1 MSTPEEV
8 VQEFCAAFATKD
20 VDTISKLL
28 ADDVVYHNVGMAPA
42 VGKEASIAMIQGF
55 LDMAEKMT
63 FRIHRIAA
71 NGDSVLTERT
81 DTFTINGAD
90 SPVAVMGSF
99 DLRDG
104 KIVAWRDYF
113 DMGLITKMMSGEAVD
128 PAVLPVFG

>member
-63 FRIHRIAA
+63 FQIHRIAA

-90 SPVAVMGSF
+90 SPVAVMGTF
-99 DLRDG
+99 DLSDG

-128 PAVLPVFG
+128 PTVLPVFE

>member
-20 VDTISKLL
+20 VATISSLL

-42 VGKEASIAMIQGF
+42 VGKDASVAMIQGF

-63 FRIHRIAA
+63 FEIHRIAA

-90 SPVAVMGSF
+90 SPVAVMGTF
-99 DLRDG
+99 DLSDG

>member
-1 MSTPEEV
+1 MSTPTQV

-20 VDTISKLL
+20 VATIESLL

-42 VGKEASIAMIQGF
+42 VGKEASVAMIQGF

-63 FRIHRIAA
+63 FEIHRIAA

-90 SPVAVMGSF
+90 SPVAVMGAF
-99 DLRDG
+99 DLREG
-104 KIVAWRDYF
+104 KIAAWRDYF

-128 PAVLPVFG
+128 PAVLPVFE

>member
-8 VQEFCAAFATKD
+8 VQEFCAAFAAKD
-20 VDTISKLL
+20 VDTIASLL
-28 ADDVVYHNVGMAPA
+28 AGDVVYHNVGMEPA
-42 VGKEASIAMIQGF
+42 VGKEASVAMIQGF

-63 FRIHRIAA
+63 FEIHRIAA

-99 DLRDG
+99 DLQG
-104 KIVAWRDYF
+104 GLIVAWRDYF

-128 PAVLPVFG
+128 PNVLPVFT

>member
-20 VDTISKLL
+20 VDTISNLL

-63 FRIHRIAA
+63 FQIHRIAA

-90 SPVAVMGSF
+90 SPVAVMGTF

-128 PAVLPVFG
+128 PSVLPVFT

>member
-1 MSTPEEV
+1 MSTPTQV

-20 VDTISKLL
+20 VDTISSLL

-42 VGKEASIAMIQGF
+42 VGKDASVAMIQGF

-63 FRIHRIAA
+63 FDIHRIAV

-90 SPVAVMGSF
+90 SPVAVMGAF

-104 KIVAWRDYF
+104 KIAAWRDYF
-113 DMGLITKMMSGEAVD
+113 DLQSFLGQMPG
-128 PAVLPVFG
+128 

>member
-20 VDTISKLL
+20 VDTISSLL

-42 VGKEASIAMIQGF
+42 VGKEASVAMIQGF
-55 LDMAEKMT
+55 LDMAERMT
-63 FRIHRIAA
+63 FDIHRIAA

-90 SPVAVMGSF
+90 SPVAVMGTF
-99 DLRDG
+99 DLGDG

-128 PAVLPVFG
+128 PAVLPVFD

>member
-20 VDTISKLL
+20 VDTIASLL

-71 NGDSVLTERT
+71 KGDSVLTERT

-90 SPVAVMGSF
+90 SPVPVMGTF
-99 DLRDG
+99 DLRG
-104 KIVAWRDYF
+104 GLIVAWRDYF
-113 DMGLITKMMSGEAVD
+113 DLGLTTKMMSGEAVD
-128 PAVLPVFG
+128 RTVLPVFE

>member
-20 VDTISKLL
+20 IDTISSLL

-42 VGKEASIAMIQGF
+42 DGKEASIAMIQGF

-63 FRIHRIAA
+63 FDIHRIAV
-71 NGDSVLTERT
+71 NGDAVLTERT
-81 DTFTINGAD
+81 DTFTINGAP
-90 SPVAVMGSF
+90 SPVAVMGTF

-104 KIVAWRDYF
+104 LIVAWRDYF

-128 PAVLPVFG
+128 PAVLPVFE

>member
-20 VDTISKLL
+20 VDTIASLL

-42 VGKEASIAMIQGF
+42 VGKEASVAMIQGF

-63 FRIHRIAA
+63 FEIHRIAA

-90 SPVAVMGSF
+90 SPVAVMGTF

-128 PAVLPVFG
+128 PSVLPVFT

>member
-20 VDTISKLL
+20 VDTISNLL

-63 FRIHRIAA
+63 FEIHRIAT

-90 SPVAVMGSF
+90 SPVAVMGTF
-99 DLRDG
+99 DLRHG

-128 PAVLPVFG
+128 PNVLPAFT